1 VTPKKWRI
9 NYCKKKTFASSLDE
23 EDLQSFQEMAK
34 IQIDLFDAGDET
46 ICVQFTRQGGAS
58 MLFYD

>member
-46 ICVQFTRQGGAS
+46 ICVQFTR
-58 MLFYD
+58 